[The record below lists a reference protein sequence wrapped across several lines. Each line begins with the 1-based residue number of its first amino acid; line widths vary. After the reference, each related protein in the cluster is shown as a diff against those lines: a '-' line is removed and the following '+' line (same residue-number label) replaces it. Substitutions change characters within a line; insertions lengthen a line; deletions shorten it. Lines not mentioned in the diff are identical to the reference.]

1 MTKTEFLIEILKA
14 TPNGAI
20 FESSEYISND
30 KAIQLGLVEFKEFV
44 PSSVGLIFEKNSDFE
59 QKWVDFIKEE
69 EITQI
74 VTHFRIYKDDNL
86 IAISHDF
93 PDFNSFDSK
102 YYNSLESF
110 NSYYEVKFSDN
121 LSEINIYRSRE
132 IVLHNV
138 KVENGVFSLGI
149 SLEIDDELFSSRI
162 EIDEYDYNSLNVLL
176 KELYEKDILVHYGG
190 YATYGASATA
200 NIGLTIKKTDIRIA
214 LMVQSTPLLVSN
226 LLWLVR
232 VKSINKIEELGLKD
246 PNKPNSNIQKEKI
259 SFLKRLN
266 PFYYLKK

>member
-1 MTKTEFLIEILKA
+1 MTKTEFLIEILKT

-59 QKWVDFIKEE
+59 QKWVDFIEEE

-74 VTHFRIYKDDNL
+74 VTHFRIYKDDSL

-93 PDFNSFDSK
+93 PDFNSFDPK
-102 YYNSLESF
+102 YYRGLEPF
-110 NSYYEVKFSDN
+110 NSSYEVKFSDN

-138 KVENGVFSLGI
+138 KVVNGVFSLGI

-162 EIDEYDYNSLNVLL
+162 EIEEYDYNSLNVLL
-176 KELYEKDILVHYGG
+176 KELNEKDILVHYG
-190 YATYGASATA
+190 ASATSD
-200 NIGLTIKKTDIRIA
+200 IGLTIKKTDIWID

-232 VKSINKIEELGLKD
+232 VKSINEIKELGLKD
-246 PNKPNSNIQKEKI
+246 PNQPNSNSQKEKI
-259 SFLKRLN
+259 SFLRRLN